1 MKKRYEG
8 KTFEAALEAACL
20 DLKKDRADFHT
31 DLIQQETKGFLGIGA
46 KKCII
51 EVSIN
56 DDPASYLENYLNN
69 LFGEMGINDF
79 KSDVKLNGE
88 TIDIQLDGEE
98 LNSFANEK
106 FDVMESMQFLLA
118 VTVNKVFDGHY
129 KINFNINDY
138 KEKSISRIQAL
149 AVKSAKQVQKT
160 RKRVILKPMSAYQ
173 RRIVHEK
180 LQGFDN
186 ITTFS
191 IGSEPE
197 RKVVIAY
204 KGSDGE
210 AEKENRGNGERKEK
224 SDNRGGRNG
233 QNGRNG
239 RGRGG
244 RGNNGDRN
252 KTEENKPAAPQR
264 PKIKQ
269 LYPKPAEDEGSA
281 E

>member
-8 KTFEAALEAACL
+8 KTFEAAHEAACL
-20 DLKKDRADFHT
+20 DLKRTDFHT
-31 DLIQQETKGFLGIGA
+31 ELIQQETKGFLGIGA

-51 EVSIN
+51 EVSID

-69 LFGEMGINDF
+69 LFSEMGIKTF
-79 KSDVKLNGE
+79 KTSVNVNGD

-98 LNSFANEK
+98 LNSFVNEK

-118 VTVNKVFDGHY
+118 VTINKVFDGHY

-138 KEKSISRIQAL
+138 KEKSVGRIEAL
-149 AVKSAKQVQKT
+149 AIKTAKQVQKT
-160 RKRVILKPMSAYQ
+160 HKRVILKPMSAYQ

-180 LQGFDN
+180 LQGIDN

-191 IGSEPE
+191 IGNEPE
-197 RKVVIAY
+197 RKVVVAF
-204 KGSDGE
+204 KSTE
-210 AEKENRGNGERKEK
+210 NESAKENRGNGDKKEK
-224 SDNRGGRNG
+224 TENRGGRSGNNSRNSRG
-233 QNGRNG
+233 HNG
-239 RGRGG
+239 RGH
-244 RGNNGDRN
+244 NGDRN
-252 KTEENKPAAPQR
+252 KTEETKPAAPQR